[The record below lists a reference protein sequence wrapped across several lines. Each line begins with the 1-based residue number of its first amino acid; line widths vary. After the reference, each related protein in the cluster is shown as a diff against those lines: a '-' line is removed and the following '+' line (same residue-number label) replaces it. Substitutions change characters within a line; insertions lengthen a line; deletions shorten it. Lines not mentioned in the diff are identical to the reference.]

1 MTHRNIIFL
10 SGHGVECW
18 MIVMPIELPIWLRQ
32 TVSGKSLHHQDL
44 LTDVGVVLEL
54 LEAHID
60 IVGLPNLLNQNYLNY
75 F

>member
-1 MTHRNIIFL
+1 
-10 SGHGVECW
+10 
-18 MIVMPIELPIWLRQ
+18 MPIELPIWLRQ